1 MDNRAVGIFDSGL
14 GGLTALNA
22 LRELLP
28 EENII
33 YFGDTGRLPYG
44 AKTRAQ
50 LRRMAVQD
58 LDLIASY
65 GVKAILVAC
74 GTLSS
79 NAPEILDAYP
89 VPAFGVLRAGVAGMT
104 KIPGTGPLGVIA
116 TEASI
121 RSGAFARALE
131 AACPGREILPVA
143 CPDFVPLIE
152 SGHGSGDPLVKDA
165 VARYCAP
172 LRGADAVLLGCTHYG
187 IIGEAIADYLG
198 DKTALV
204 SAATCGAAVVAQHLI
219 VNGLLGGSGEER
231 FLASGDAAAF
241 THAASTFLGR
251 TMAREAEGLP
261 VMEIEP
267 PC

>member
-44 AKTRAQ
+44 AKTCDQ

-121 RSGAFARALE
+121 RSGAFERALK

-152 SGHGSGDPLVKDA
+152 SGHGSDDPLVRDA

-187 IIGEAIADYLG
+187 IIGEAIAAYLG
-198 DKTALV
+198 ERTALV
-204 SAATCGAAVVAQHLI
+204 SAAYCGAAVVAQHLI
-219 VNGLLGGSGEER
+219 VNGLLGGRGEER
-231 FLASGDAAAF
+231 FFASGDPAAF

-251 TMAREAEGLP
+251 TMAQEAEGLP
-261 VMEIEP
+261 VMEI
-267 PC
+267 

>member
-14 GGLTALNA
+14 GGLTALSA

-44 AKTRAQ
+44 AKTREQ

-89 VPAFGVLRAGVAGMT
+89 VPAFGVLRAGVAGMR
-104 KIPGTGPLGVIA
+104 KIPGAGPLGVIA

-152 SGHGSGDPLVKDA
+152 SGHGSDDPLVKEA

-187 IIGEAIADYLG
+187 IIGEAIGEYLG
-198 DKTALV
+198 EHTALV
-204 SAATCGAAVVAQHLI
+204 SASYCGAAVVAQHLI
-219 VNGLLGGSGEER
+219 VNGLTGGSGEER
-231 FLASGDAAAF
+231 FLASGDPAAF

-251 TMAREAEGLP
+251 TMAKEAEGLP
-261 VMEIEP
+261 VMEI
-267 PC
+267 